1 MALHSKEWQ
10 KTNYLMVR
18 VEWLTQMEMFFKV
31 NGKKVKQ
38 MDKDV
43 LLILMEVCMTVNG
56 LMISSMDMEQKVGII
71 IELNIQEIL
80 LKERKVGWEG
90 LNSRVDIMKENF

>member
-1 MALHSKEWQ
+1 
-10 KTNYLMVR
+10 
-18 VEWLTQMEMFFKV
+18 MEMFFKV